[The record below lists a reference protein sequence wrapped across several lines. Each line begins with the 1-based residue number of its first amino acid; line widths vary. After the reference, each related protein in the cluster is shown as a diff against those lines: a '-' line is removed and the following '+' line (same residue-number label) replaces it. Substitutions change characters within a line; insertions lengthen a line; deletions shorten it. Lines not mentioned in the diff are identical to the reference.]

1 MPSFLTPP
9 RSSTTALGAPI
20 DKLCENP
27 SCGRIFQTCEP
38 QRLYCSLRCKDYA
51 ARRRRRLKD
60 RLQDEGHD
68 PRAGQTERERN
79 AHHLAAARAA
89 ATTRDFDLEF
99 KALLRGIELGQGIPK
114 DLHPEVAKRLLAH
127 QLHGVARAESEPE
140 ADIVAGG
147 SESVLADLGFIRPA
161 EGPKVDDDDEPDE
174 GTLASEL

>member
-1 MPSFLTPP
+1 MTNNSPTESGYIFQKTC
-9 RSSTTALGAPI
+9 A
-20 DKLCENP
+20 NP
-27 SCGRIFQTCEP
+27 ACGRKFETNEM
-38 QRLYCSLRCKDYA
+38 RREYCHIRCRDYA
-51 ARRRRRLKD
+51 AQRRRRLKD
-60 RLQDEGHD
+60 I
-68 PRAGQTERERN
+68 TERHDYGGPVASQREAERRQQ
-79 AHHLAAARAA
+79 HLEIARAA
-89 ATTRDFDLEF
+89 SAKRDFDLEF

-161 EGPKVDDDDEPDE
+161 EGPKVDDDEPDE